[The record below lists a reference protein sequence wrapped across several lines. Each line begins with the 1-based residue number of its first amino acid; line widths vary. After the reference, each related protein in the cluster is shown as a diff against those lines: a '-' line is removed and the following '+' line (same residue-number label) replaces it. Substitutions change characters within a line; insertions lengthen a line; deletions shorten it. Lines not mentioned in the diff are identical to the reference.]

1 MEFRKKNLFLRLQGF
16 ELGAK
21 KGPRVKNNFPEKR
34 PFLSTNN
41 ELALEAPR
49 PRTIILSQD
58 CSKMI
63 QILWSISSF
72 ERWADAAVHRLGLV
86 GPKNDAVYM
95 NGVYMRQLHH

>member
-1 MEFRKKNLFLRLQGF
+1 MSLPSFVGIPTRGQKGGTSKND
-16 ELGAK
+16 
-21 KGPRVKNNFPEKR
+21 VPEER
-34 PFLSTNN
+34 PFLSTST
-41 ELALEAPR
+41 ELALEARR
-49 PRTIILSQD
+49 PRIIILSQD

-86 GPKNDAVYM
+86 GPKKDEVYM